1 MKKVA
6 ALQEH
11 NHTRYKTTYSH
22 FAKQPGQQTLTLEL
36 QDLTNNFTYSA

>member
-22 FAKQPGQQTLTLEL
+22 FAKQPGQQTLVRVAGFNE
-36 QDLTNNFTYSA
+36 

>member
-11 NHTRYKTTYSH
+11 NHTSIRSHTRYKTTYLH
-22 FAKQPGQQTLTLEL
+22 FAKQPGEQTLARAAGFNE
-36 QDLTNNFTYSA
+36 